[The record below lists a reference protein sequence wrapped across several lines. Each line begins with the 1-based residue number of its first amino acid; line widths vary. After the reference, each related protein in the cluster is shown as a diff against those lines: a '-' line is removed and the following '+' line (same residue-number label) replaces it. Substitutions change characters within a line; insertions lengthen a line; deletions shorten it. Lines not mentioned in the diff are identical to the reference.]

1 MLRVVPYREFRVRCH
16 VSLSFSSL
24 TLITSTHGDM
34 KNLIFYVVAS
44 DYCGRRRNF
53 PYKGESVE
61 TTPANLMLAVSRAQE
76 RAKTSNLHE
85 TEQPR
90 DTLVSG
96 TRRSCR
102 CGMILLPPKG

>member
-1 MLRVVPYREFRVRCH
+1 MLRVVPYRDFRVRCH
-16 VSLSFSSL
+16 VSFSSL

-34 KNLIFYVVAS
+34 KTLIFYVVAS
-44 DYCGRRRNF
+44 DYCGRRRNI

-61 TTPANLMLAVSRAQE
+61 TTPPDLMLAVSRAQE
-76 RAKTSNLHE
+76 RAKSSNLHE

-90 DTLVSG
+90 DALVTG

>member
-1 MLRVVPYREFRVRCH
+1 MLRVVPYRDFRVRCH
-16 VSLSFSSL
+16 VSFNCL
-24 TLITSTHGDM
+24 TLITSTHSDM
-34 KNLIFYVVAS
+34 KTLIFYVVAS
-44 DYCGRRRNF
+44 DYCCRWRDI

-76 RAKTSNLHE
+76 RAKSSNLHE

-90 DTLVSG
+90 DTLV
-96 TRRSCR
+96 TDIRRSCR